1 MIKFITLICA
11 LLLLNC
17 QTTQQK
23 LDNKASVDKQ
33 PLSTEEHDTS
43 VLEKISQH
51 TPEQSTSNSVEVEQP
66 QTPFTPQQNF
76 QIKYTVPEL
85 DFTCSET
92 LKKVSDIN
100 IIPPLIAH
108 DDQLVIDGEVT
119 YKVLYKEQ
127 GVITHLQVKCHKFET
142 RTRRGGKTQVVDSI
156 PAGSTFIFGRTPP
169 IMIDENDRPLGRR
182 QQRLLRNLTMPQLLF
197 TASEEKRQQFTQE
210 SFSTGKSVDLEVAK
224 LFLAETPTTVTFE
237 GTEENAIAPHAVF
250 SFTAPRKTGEV
261 YTQNGLPVKINIL
274 EKDQFPQGQ
283 LKVKITTKTDVKINY
298 E

>member
-1 MIKFITLICA
+1 MSKKTLIFSTFIF
-11 LLLLNC
+11 LLSC
-17 QTTQQK
+17 TTSQNNLEKDIAQNNS
-23 LDNKASVDKQ
+23 NKTPKSITQMPSPKVDKQ
-33 PLSTEEHDTS
+33 PILPE
-43 VLEKISQH
+43 SQ
-51 TPEQSTSNSVEVEQP
+51 TV
-66 QTPFTPQQNF
+66 FTPQQNF

-142 RTRRGGKTQVVDSI
+142 RTRRGGKTQLVDSI

-169 IMIDENDRPLGRR
+169 IMIDENDRPLGKR

-197 TASEEKRQQFTQE
+197 AASEEKQQQFTQE

-250 SFTAPRKTGEV
+250 SFTAPHKTGEV